1 MRILDVVS
9 TANKNLSRS
18 KLRTFLTLLAIA
30 IGTFTLALSLG
41 LGQGVKNYISSQLG
55 QYDDV
60 NFYSVTKSGVADL
73 DMGLGNGDPQEYKAD
88 SAIAGNSFEDALFTE
103 SDIQNLRNVTG
114 VEPVRL
120 PYTATF
126 TYATAD
132 NGKKYVAS
140 NTIFVAQTVMNIVA
154 GQTLSEDTDA
164 GSILLSRKYISLL
177 NAQTA
182 DDAVGKKIA
191 LTYKTFNGEEITETF
206 TVKGVYE
213 PTILDSAVTLN
224 QPDSERIARLQAPN
238 GQVQFYYIF
247 ATRSNDVTDTQFK
260 EYLENAKFSASGLA
274 DINNTLNGVV
284 TGVQVALG
292 TFSGIAILAA
302 LVGVINTLFMAVL
315 ERTKEIGLLRAIGSS
330 KKTIFALF
338 SVEAM
343 LLGVWGSAIG
353 LTSAYLAQIA
363 INSIAENTFLK
374 GIEGLQLLAITPWM
388 ALIIIATVATITL
401 LAGILPAIKASRLDP
416 IEALRYE

>member
-9 TANKNLSRS
+9 TANKNLNRS

-41 LGQGVKNYISSQLG
+41 LGQGVKHYISSQLG
-55 QYDDV
+55 QYEGV
-60 NFYSVTKSGVADL
+60 NFYSVTKSGVADF
-73 DMGLGNGDPQEYKAD
+73 DMGLGNGDPQEYKSD
-88 SAIAGNSFEDALFTE
+88 STSAGNSFEDAVFTE
-103 SDIQNLRNVTG
+103 SDIQNLRNVAG
-114 VEPVRL
+114 VETVRL

-126 TYATAD
+126 TYATAE
-132 NGKKYVAS
+132 NGEKYIAS

-154 GQTLSEDTDA
+154 GQTLTEDADA
-164 GSILLSRKYISLL
+164 GSILLSRKFIPLL
-177 NAQTA
+177 NVQTA
-182 DDAVGKKIA
+182 EEAVGKKIA
-191 LTYKTFNGEEITETF
+191 LTYKTFSGEEITEIF
-206 TVKGVYE
+206 TVKGINE
-213 PTILDSAVTLN
+213 PTILDSAVVLN

-247 ATRSNDVTDTQFK
+247 ATRSDDVTDTQFK
-260 EYLENAKFSASGLA
+260 ENLENAKFSASGLA

-284 TGVQVALG
+284 TGVQLALAA
-292 TFSGIAILAA
+292 FSGVAILAA

-330 KKTIFALF
+330 KKTVFALF

-343 LLGVWGSAIG
+343 LLGAWGSAIG
-353 LTSAYLAQIA
+353 LVFAYLAQIG
-363 INSIAENTFLK
+363 INTLAQNTFLK

-388 ALIIIATVATITL
+388 AVIITGSVAGITL
-401 LAGILPAIKASRLDP
+401 LTGILPAIKAARLDP